1 MQTPNKNNRFFFIN
15 KKMEMK
21 KEKFARTAKYG
32 IKIAGKT
39 SKLDNI

>member
-1 MQTPNKNNRFFFIN
+1 MQTPNKNNRFLFIN
-15 KKMEMK
+15 KKIEMT
-21 KEKFARTAKYG
+21 KEKFARKSIYG